1 MLTTQLVAR
10 QLRIG
15 FHIPGKGNGKARGC
29 ALLIVFCIAACT
41 LRTMQLSLATQASIF
56 SEDSRETQPMAGLL
70 IDIGTEKPK

>member
-1 MLTTQLVAR
+1 MLTPQLVAR

-29 ALLIVFCIAACT
+29 AFLIVFCTVACT
-41 LRTMQLSLATQASIF
+41 LRAMKLSLATQPSIF
-56 SEDSRETQPMAGLL
+56 SEDSRETQPTAGLS